1 MRTKIIQKSTRTTPL
16 AGIFFIEEY
25 FDKYGIGELCNKVLG
40 SRAKQAHYSYSDIIK
55 SLWTIPFTGGQAL
68 EDINNQTGNVLK
80 QRPGAHIPNADT
92 LGYSMK
98 KLATNNFEVKTTVQ
112 TYNCNR
118 NAKLCALIIRM
129 MLMLNILK
137 AYKSYD
143 FDFDNQLIPTE
154 KYDAKYSY
162 KKCFGYF
169 PGVSFINGLP
179 FNIEN
184 RDGNMNVKT
193 NQAEFLEMSYNQIE
207 EYNIGINRSRMDAGS
222 YSEEIIDVVARHSEK
237 FYIRAVK
244 YNNLMA
250 QLQTVSTWREVE
262 LNYERC
268 EVASI
273 GFTSFF
279 EDRNY
284 RLVVQRTETDD
295 PQGDLFFG
303 KKYVVRTILTND
315 WNSSE
320 EEIIAYYNQRGNIE
334 RQFDIQ
340 NNDFNWAHLPFSDMK
355 NNTVFLFLMAMA
367 RVFFEFVKSQVNKVF
382 GNIVPLKCRMKRFIF
397 RFVNVAGKWIRQARQ
412 NILVLYSDAP
422 YKQLLC

>member
-1 MRTKIIQKSTRTTPL
+1 
-16 AGIFFIEEY
+16 
-25 FDKYGIGELCNKVLG
+25 
-40 SRAKQAHYSYSDIIK
+40 
-55 SLWTIPFTGGQAL
+55 
-68 EDINNQTGNVLK
+68 
-80 QRPGAHIPNADT
+80 
-92 LGYSMK
+92 
-98 KLATNNFEVKTTVQ
+98 
-112 TYNCNR
+112 
-118 NAKLCALIIRM
+118 
-129 MLMLNILK
+129 
-137 AYKSYD
+137 
-143 FDFDNQLIPTE
+143 
-154 KYDAKYSY
+154 
-162 KKCFGYF
+162 
-169 PGVSFINGLP
+169 
-179 FNIEN
+179 
-184 RDGNMNVKT
+184 MNVKT
-193 NQAEFLEMSYNQIE
+193 NQAEFLEMCYKQLE
-207 EYNIGINRSRMDAGS
+207 EYNIGVNRSRMDAGS
-222 YSEEIIDVVARHSEK
+222 YSEEIVDVVARHSEK

-262 LNYERC
+262 LNYEKC

-273 GFTSFF
+273 PFTSFF

-284 RLVVQRTETDD
+284 RLVVQRTETND

-315 WNSSE
+315 WDSSE

-355 NNTVFLFLMAMA
+355 NNTVFMFLMAMA
-367 RVFFEFVKSQVNKVF
+367 RIFFEFVKTQVNKVF

-397 RFVNVAGKWIRQARQ
+397 KFVNVAGKWIRQARQ